1 MGEPGPSRSR
11 ILAALDLTE
20 DDSSSHA
27 SAPTPTLPSSLSSLL
42 SRQLGEKRKR
52 GAEYISAIA
61 APVNKRQTSVSGTS
75 SHSAVN
81 RLPAGLLANIQS
93 PDAVVTDPTLTPEQR
108 SVRETQASI
117 TAAFRHASSSASE
130 DPLGAEFRV
139 GYDEQ
144 SPLTRLDFG
153 GEDQEKRLAEFVS
166 KSIDNLAQDMH
177 VKDGMK
183 YLGLK
188 DAKDILPGMEVR
200 LIPHQIIGV
209 SWMLMQEKET
219 KYKGGIMA
227 DEMGLGKTIQMIATM
242 AKNMPG
248 PDENNRTTLVV
259 VPAALTHQWKEE
271 LESKSNDIFSVHIH
285 HGKTKLKSLSA
296 LREKDVIITTYQTLC
311 LDFIIKDPHVDAD
324 EEAEWLMEHGGL
336 LARMKWYRVVLDEA
350 QFIRNRATRA
360 SKVVAQLR
368 AKYRWMLTGTPV
380 TNTLADLY
388 GLIRFGHFRPW
399 NDWQSFYG
407 HIAKVQAQD
416 APLAGARAQSILKPI
431 LLRRTKDSKLD
442 GKPLL
447 TLPPK
452 SIEVETLQFSSDE
465 REIYDDFEKQ
475 AKIRVNR
482 FIRERTIIQNHSVVL
497 VMILRLRQL
506 CCHPKLILSQAE
518 EYDDPTLLVGSESDK
533 ELARARR
540 VMGSEWVVKLKG
552 RALARARAIELDF
565 TNGEDEEDTMCP
577 VCHEIYENNGRILKC
592 GHELCAD
599 CLEDMS
605 QSAIVHDGIFGFG
618 DERQNILVEK
628 QFEEAAAKGF
638 RPCPVCK
645 KMNDVTPNAI
655 FLSSAFEPS
664 PEELRAFV
672 RTEKERSRPS
682 QDRKPLLVPST
693 SKPASRR
700 PPPAEFVE
708 LSSDEEMPDF
718 SEILARSKPKKEA
731 KVKEKPPALDLLDT
745 SDDESGEVKSE
756 NRGMPASSQ
765 KGKEPL
771 RDEIRKLSQRTVATW
786 RQGDDDMEPSAKMLA
801 LLHQLRTAEDAGDK
815 TIVYSQW
822 TSMLNLLETLL
833 ARHGIQNLR
842 YDGKMRSEAREA
854 TLSVFRKAGGPRV
867 ILISTKCGGV
877 GLNLTSANRVINM
890 DLSWN
895 YAAESQAYDRV
906 HRLGQEK
913 DVFVKRL
920 VVENTIEERMLR
932 LQDVKTGL
940 ADAALGEGTGVKLNK
955 LSVRE
960 IKALFGM
967 LPSQTPQRPPASQPP
982 AGDSDEDL
990 PYTGPDC

>member
-1 MGEPGPSRSR
+1 MAESGPSKSR

-20 DDSSSHA
+20 DSPS
-27 SAPTPTLPSSLSSLL
+27 LPPSLPAELL
-42 SRQLGEKRKR
+42 ARQAGAKRKR
-52 GAEYISAIA
+52 GAAYAVASV
-61 APVNKRQTSVSGTS
+61 APLNKRQAYGTS
-75 SHSAVN
+75 RAAIN
-81 RLPAGLLANIQS
+81 RLPPGLLANTQS
-93 PDAVVTDPTLTPEQR
+93 PGPYLLFLFLFF
-108 SVRETQASI
+108 
-117 TAAFRHASSSASE
+117 FRI
-130 DPLGAEFRV
+130 
-139 GYDEQ
+139 GYDAE
-144 SPLTRLDFG
+144 SPLTRLDIG
-153 GEDQEKRLAEFVS
+153 GDDQEQRLAEFVS

-188 DAKDILPGMEVR
+188 DAKDILPGLEVR

-219 KYKGGIMA
+219 KYKGGVMA
-227 DEMGLGKTIQMIATM
+227 FVHPCKTVQMIATM
-242 AKNMPG
+242 AMNMPG

-259 VPAALTHQWKEE
+259 VPAALLQQWKDE

-311 LDFIIKDPHVDAD
+311 LDFVIKDPYVEPED
-324 EEAEWLMEHGGL
+324 EARYLAEQGGL

-368 AKYRWMLTGTPV
+368 AKFRWMLTGTPV

-399 NDWQSFYG
+399 NDWESFHE
-407 HIAKVQAQD
+407 HIAKIQGHD
-416 APLAGARAQSILKPI
+416 AVLAGARAQGILKPI
-431 LLRRTKDSKLD
+431 LLRRTKDSKLE

-452 SIEVETLQFSSDE
+452 SIELEMLQFSEDE

-482 FIRERTIIQNHSVVL
+482 FIRERTIVQNHSAVL

-506 CCHPKLILSQAE
+506 CCHPNLILCQADE
-518 EYDDPTLLVGSESDK
+518 FDDPTLLVGGENEK
-533 ELARARR
+533 ELGRARR
-540 VMGSEWVVKLKG
+540 VMGSEWVVKVKK
-552 RALARARAIELDF
+552 RAMTRARAMELDF

-577 VCHEIYENNGRILKC
+577 VCHDIYENNGRILKC
-592 GHELCAD
+592 GHEVCAD

-605 QSAIVHDGIFGFG
+605 QSAIVHDGIFGLG
-618 DERQNILVEK
+618 M
-628 QFEEAAAKGF
+628 KGRTCLLRKNSRMQPLKVF
-638 RPCPVCK
+638 AHVPGVTNYYTGPVCK
-645 KMNDVTPNAI
+645 KMNDISPNAI
-655 FLSSAFEPS
+655 FLSSAFEPTH
-664 PEELRAFV
+664 EELRAFT
-672 RTEKERSRPS
+672 RSEKERSRPARE
-682 QDRKPLLVPST
+682 RKPLLSVPST
-693 SKPASRR
+693 STSKVATSKVAQRR
-700 PPPAEFVE
+700 PPPADIVE
-708 LSSDEEMPDF
+708 LSSDEELPDF
-718 SEILARSKPKKEA
+718 SQILARSKKE
-731 KVKEKPPALDLLDT
+731 EKPRRSMALFADS
-745 SDDESGEVKSE
+745 SDDDSKSDEVKPEKSI
-756 NRGMPASSQ
+756 MPSSSQ
-765 KGKEPL
+765 KGKQTVTMSKETKKP
-771 RDEIRKLSQRTVATW
+771 SQHTVATW
-786 RQGDDDMEPSAKMLA
+786 RRGGDDDDMEPIAKMLS
-801 LLHQLRTAEDAGDK
+801 LIEQLRAAEHAGDK

-822 TSMLNLLETLL
+822 TSMLDLVESLFI
-833 ARHGIQNLR
+833 RYGIQSLR
-842 YDGKMRSEAREA
+842 YDGKMRSDAREA
-854 TLSVFRKAGGPRV
+854 ALVAFRRIGGPRV

-877 GLNLTSANRVINM
+877 GLNLTSANRVVNM

-932 LQDVKTGL
+932 LQDVKKGL

-960 IKALFGM
+960 IKA
-967 LPSQTPQRPPASQPP
+967 QPEND
-982 AGDSDEDL
+982 GDGGGD
-990 PYTGPDC
+990 Y